1 MVEKL
6 EKNPPICKKC
16 DNIMSIKDKIDLIA
30 ELSQRAESKGTKIE
44 LISTDSE
51 EGESLLKTFGGIA
64 AILRY
69 RINSAQT

>member
-1 MVEKL
+1 MEKL

-16 DNIMSIKDKIDLIA
+16 NNIMNMKDKIDLIE

-69 RINSAQT
+69 RINGA